1 MFFVFFQT
9 ENLNQEEKEIYQKK
23 MSTTTGTN
31 EVPPWLSENNV
42 KAVAAAAQS
51 PIVQQATVNAI
62 NNGNINSVV
71 NVIGNAIGLN
81 QNQFTRLDV
90 DSAHGSDGSTIG
102 EIDPKEMAEIEIWI
116 QKLRSAYTGVGV
128 LMLLAAFFSLG
139 TNNLATLFL
148 AIYVWFFGL
157 LILCV
162 EIA

>member
-81 QNQFTRLDV
+81 QINL
-90 DSAHGSDGSTIG
+90 H
-102 EIDPKEMAEIEIWI
+102 
-116 QKLRSAYTGVGV
+116 V
-128 LMLLAAFFSLG
+128 LMLIQHMEVMEVQLVRLIQKKWQKLKYGYKSYDQL
-139 TNNLATLFL
+139 TLVL
-148 AIYVWFFGL
+148 E
-157 LILCV
+157 C
-162 EIA
+162 